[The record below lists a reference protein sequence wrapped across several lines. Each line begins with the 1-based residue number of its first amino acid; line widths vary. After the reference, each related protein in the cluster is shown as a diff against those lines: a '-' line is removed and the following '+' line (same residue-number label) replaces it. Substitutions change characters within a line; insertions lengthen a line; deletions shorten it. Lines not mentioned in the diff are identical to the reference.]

1 MKNTSVIVALICGVS
16 LVISAA
22 LVSSGIK
29 SYGRS
34 LEIAAAHQPTNW
46 QFPSSFSLDLR
57 LSDNGNPMRFD
68 VTTKTKP

>member
-22 LVSSGIK
+22 LVANAIK
-29 SYGRS
+29 SYGGS
-34 LEIAAAHQPTNW
+34 LVQAAQCEPRISLPTG
-46 QFPSSFSLDLR
+46 FTVDLR
-57 LSDNGNPMRFD
+57 LSGDGNPMRFD